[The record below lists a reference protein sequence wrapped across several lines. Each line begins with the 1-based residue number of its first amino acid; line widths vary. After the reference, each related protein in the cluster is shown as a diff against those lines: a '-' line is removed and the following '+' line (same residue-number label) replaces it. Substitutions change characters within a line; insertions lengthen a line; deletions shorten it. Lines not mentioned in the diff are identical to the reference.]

1 MSSKPFRVGIL
12 GVAGIS
18 AKTCIAISSPESNC
32 QVSAVASRSLEKANG
47 FVKQY
52 LSERTSDDVKVF
64 GGSNAYDELIQ
75 SSNQIVDAL
84 YIPLPLAIKKQW
96 VIKALYAGKH
106 VVIEKPAALNAT
118 DYDEMLAA
126 AQENKKFLLDGTMF
140 PHHQRTREILDCVA
154 STTSNSIGN
163 VDRIEADFT
172 FLASESFLD
181 GSDIRARKDGD
192 PHGCI
197 GDLGWYCIRYA
208 LMVFESLGSKVLNA
222 QVVDFELNKHGV
234 CIDATCVIRFE
245 NVSITDLCHFFFSL
259 SLYFSNLHASPI
271 KYLINLIPC
280 TEKGIVVSLW
290 L

>member
-1 MSSKPFRVGIL
+1 MSTSKPFRVGIL

-32 QVSAVASRSLEKANG
+32 QVSAVASRSVDKAEN
-47 FVKQY
+47 FVNQY
-52 LSERTSDDVKVF
+52 LSERATSDDDVKVF
-64 GGSNAYDELIQ
+64 GGTNAYDELIQ
-75 SSNQIVDAL
+75 SSNLLVDAV

-96 VIKALYAGKH
+96 VIKALHAGKH

-118 DYDEMLAA
+118 DYEEMLKV

-140 PHHQRTREILDCVA
+140 PHHQRTRDILECVA
-154 STTSNSIGN
+154 STTTTTSSSIGN
-163 VDRIEADFT
+163 VDRIEVDFT
-172 FLASESFLD
+172 FLASQSFLD

-192 PHGCI
+192 PHGCL

-245 NVSITDLCHFFFSL
+245 NVSMTDL
-259 SLYFSNLHASPI
+259 
-271 KYLINLIPC
+271 
-280 TEKGIVVSLW
+280 
-290 L
+290 